1 MQVSFASGEIAGN
14 RAEGAAL
21 RKLTNIQHFLSL
33 FKHPKGS
40 LATSSKAF
48 LNIRTKSRW
57 DNSVN
62 CAEPPAASSFL

>member
-33 FKHPKGS
+33 FKHRESAP
-40 LATSSKAF
+40 ATSGKAF
-48 LNIRTKSRW
+48 LNIRTK
-57 DNSVN
+57 
-62 CAEPPAASSFL
+62 EPSG